1 MKNIKYQIDNSFE
14 NIDKIR
20 KIIYKTIQIIP
31 NPYIFVSYSKYDDE
45 DLKSIEEQH
54 LKNNMNW
61 KQSEIDVGEQIP
73 NYSNQKSYLNGQ
85 EIPYGSK

>member
-31 NPYIFVSYSKYDDE
+31 N
-45 DLKSIEEQH
+45 
-54 LKNNMNW
+54 
-61 KQSEIDVGEQIP
+61 
-73 NYSNQKSYLNGQ
+73 YSNQKSYLNGQ
-85 EIPYGSK
+85 EISYGSKGSVRPEYYNNHGVEEKTIT